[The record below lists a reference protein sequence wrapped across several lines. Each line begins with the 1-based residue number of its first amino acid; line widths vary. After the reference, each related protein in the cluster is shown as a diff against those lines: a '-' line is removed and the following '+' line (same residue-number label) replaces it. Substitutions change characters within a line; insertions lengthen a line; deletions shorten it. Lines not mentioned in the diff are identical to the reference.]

1 MDKTETRLNKL
12 RHHIY
17 KITNNLKDYVPE
29 IAGAAIGASF
39 GNPVIGAAC
48 GAAAKKLLESFLKA
62 QSRTPNFNGNINEN
76 LQRFKNC
83 TLAATGTAK
92 VISTPAISNN
102 LALSIYK
109 QKLSNEK

>member
-17 KITNNLKDYVPE
+17 KISNNLKDYVPE

-48 GAAAKKLLESFLKA
+48 GTAAKKLLESFLRA
-62 QSRTPNFNGNINEN
+62 QSRASNFNSNINEN
-76 LQRFKNC
+76 LQRFQNC

-92 VISTPAISNN
+92 IISAPVISNN
-102 LALSIYK
+102 IALSLYK
-109 QKLSNEK
+109 QKLPNEK